1 MKEQNKDWEKIVL
14 KRVKE
19 NLKSVWKKGYQNEE
33 GFDDEEGDIL
43 GMIEYAISEYRQEL
57 KKKVVEKIKKMRK
70 PDIWKY
76 TGWDTPEINISKD
89 EFRQCH

>member
-1 MKEQNKDWEKIVL
+1 LE
-14 KRVKE
+14 
-19 NLKSVWKKGYQNEE
+19 KGYQNEE

-43 GMIEYAISEYRQEL
+43 GMIEYAISESRREL

-89 EFRQCH
+89 EFRQHGIDGYNEALEDILNLL